1 MLIDIR
7 KGYRQYSPD
16 ELRDYA
22 YKGLLSCGEYELD
35 GFLEYI
41 FNGMVSEV
49 VAEEVMKDATYDS
62 YREGW
67 SDGYEEARDRFEGWS
82 EL

>member
-7 KGYRQYSPD
+7 KGYRQYTPD

-41 FNGMVSEV
+41 FQGMISEE
-49 VAEEVMKDATYDS
+49 VAEEVMKGATEDS

-67 SDGYEEARDRFEGWS
+67 SEGYEEARERFE
-82 EL
+82 EVE